1 MAVDGEVWSQSRGEA
16 RNLYTCMPKWLLSV
30 WFESTSIQTN
40 LLFYFILFQP
50 LNMVFL
56 SPRGIIKRAGP
67 ASTPPPRTR
76 AGGSQWPPPPH
87 LSTSWTT
94 TPFTGILPDT
104 RPRWGL
110 TVSQTTSKT
119 AEDPAHV
126 PALSPPSP
134 PRWITVIKGLQMR
147 ALKAPTCKQPL

>member
-1 MAVDGEVWSQSRGEA
+1 MERFGARAEERRGQKPLHLHAQVITECVVWI
-16 RNLYTCMPKWLLSV
+16 NIHPNKSV
-30 WFESTSIQTN
+30 
-40 LLFYFILFQP
+40 ILFQP

-76 AGGSQWPPPPH
+76 AGGSLWPPPPH
-87 LSTSWTT
+87 LSMSWTT

-104 RPRWGL
+104 RPRSGL

-119 AEDPAHV
+119 AEDPAHA

-134 PRWITVIKGLQMR
+134 PRWIAVIKGLQMR